1 MFVNVYG
8 QHILVR
14 VFNLHIGLIIFS
26 VCVKQWKGGIGGIGR
41 CPHRKKRTLQDS
53 RDDGQLQKVQWLF
66 NIRAT

>member
-14 VFNLHIGLIIFS
+14 VFNLHIGLTIFS

-41 CPHRKKRTLQDS
+41 CPHRKNALYKILEMMDNS
-53 RDDGQLQKVQWLF
+53 RKYNGFL
-66 NIRAT
+66 I